1 MPRSVMPFCFLFLF
15 SYCIVDVVVIAAAI
29 KCSCVHLIEFLS
41 VMVNDLS
48 EICFTAACISFKG
61 LQCVI
66 WLCIHLQSHLQ
77 NHFFFSWLLLCLLRP
92 FCKPDS
98 ALFIF
103 TFTSRLPDCTVPMRW
118 VGYISPSPRKPAAL
132 HKRIE
137 WAPSLPPN
145 QI

>member
-1 MPRSVMPFCFLFLF
+1 MIGYATVFF
-15 SYCIVDVVVIAAAI
+15 SYSHTALLMLLLMAAAI
-29 KCSCVHLIEFLS
+29 KCSFVQLIEFLS

-48 EICFTAACISFKG
+48 EICFTAACISFKD
-61 LQCVI
+61 LQCLI
-66 WLCIHLQSHLQ
+66 WLCIHLQSHIRRIIL
-77 NHFFFSWLLLCLLRP
+77 FFTWLLLCLLRP